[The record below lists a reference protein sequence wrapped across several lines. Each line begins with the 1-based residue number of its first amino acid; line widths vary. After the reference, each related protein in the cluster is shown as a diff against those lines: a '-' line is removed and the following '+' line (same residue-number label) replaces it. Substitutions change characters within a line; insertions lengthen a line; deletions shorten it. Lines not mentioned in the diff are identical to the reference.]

1 MAWKLSA
8 KNLNYADSLE
18 VWQRWQLWH
27 TLSCIDSK
35 QLANCG
41 HASSNLSC
49 ILSLAGHLLKL
60 ECHAKHNKLQKCKTQ
75 KPPKAPNPAPSI
87 IVPQDTQQ
95 EMFAPENTKRETIL
109 LQFPPASYSFSHSTQ
124 HWAMKSYPIP
134 DSGNQSE
141 TCTLA
146 THFVLRKIS
155 VSFPSTARKN
165 SLPTSAAFSLR
176 HLSGPRSNLAREH
189 GRSTSPKGFR
199 EISRISKPKNLS

>member
-1 MAWKLSA
+1 MLPQIF
-8 KNLNYADSLE
+8 L
-18 VWQRWQLWH
+18 
-27 TLSCIDSK
+27 
-35 QLANCG
+35 
-41 HASSNLSC
+41 ASSPWLDICSNAS
-49 ILSLAGHLLKL
+49 AM
-60 ECHAKHNKLQKCKTQ
+60 QKCKTQ

-95 EMFAPENTKRETIL
+95 EMFAPENTKRETIP
-109 LQFPPASYSFSHSTQ
+109 LQFPPASYSFPHSTQ

-141 TCTLA
+141 TRTLA

-176 HLSGPRSNLAREH
+176 HLSGPCSNLAREH

-199 EISRISKPKNLS
+199 EISKISKPKNLPWIFVGWGKAQKLTPLKALWGDTSTMTNSSFS